1 MEPLVARRIL
11 PWFGG
16 SAAVW
21 STCLVFYQLALLG
34 GYAYARLLTRKLGP
48 RGQAAIHIALLA
60 ASLLALPIGPGNFWR
75 PVQATHP
82 AWLIFATLTVTIGLP
97 FIVLSATSPLLQTW
111 LAAMGSETPY
121 RMFALSNAASLA
133 ALLAYPSLVEP
144 LLGTGAQSA
153 AWSLLYGLFAVLC
166 ATAAWHRRSASAE
179 TRTPGEEEAANTSG
193 WRSLWWFGLAACGSM
208 LLLSVT
214 NHINQNVAA
223 VPLLWVLPLAT
234 YLLSFVFSFGWLGLY
249 RRSLWIRLLAFALG
263 ILGYAIYNINSVI
276 AIPVS
281 LPIFLGGLFV
291 SCLFC
296 HGELNRLRPPAAEL
310 ATFYL
315 IIAAGGAAG
324 AMFIGLAAPNMFAG
338 VYELPV
344 TLVFTALLALGLT
357 WEERAWAPIGL
368 WIAVAGCMVMVT
380 VMNVRAYHE
389 NALSVV
395 RSFYGS
401 LRVVQKPHAGPEQ
414 QRVLFHGTI
423 EHGAQFLQAP
433 RRSRPTTYYG
443 PDSGAG
449 ILLRECFSGPKRVG
463 VVGLGV
469 GTVAAY
475 GRPGDEYHFY
485 EINSQ
490 VVDIAQ
496 SLFFYLRESA
506 AAVRITQGDGRLA
519 LERETAS
526 PFDVLLLDAFSGDA
540 IPVHLLT
547 REALALYRRHLTQ
560 QGVIA
565 FHVSNDFLDLTPAV
579 AALARDAGYR
589 AVLVHN
595 HEDQD
600 EGVFPADWVLVTKN
614 DSVLGNTSIRVHSQ
628 RIDEHKGIRIWSD
641 DYNNLLEVFKAP
653 TLRR

>member
-1 MEPLVARRIL
+1 M

-34 GYAYARLLTRKLGP
+34 GYSYAHLLTRKFSQS
-48 RGQAAIHIALLA
+48 GQAIIHIALLA
-60 ASLLALPIGPGNFWR
+60 TSLLALPIGPGNFWR
-75 PVQATHP
+75 PIQAAHP
-82 AWLIFATLTVTIGLP
+82 AWLIFAMLTATVGLP
-97 FIVLSATSPLLQTW
+97 FVALSATSPLLQTW
-111 LAAMGSETPY
+111 LAGMGSKTPY

-133 ALLAYPSLVEP
+133 ALIAYPSIVEP
-144 LLGTGAQSA
+144 LLGTRAQSVE
-153 AWSLLYGLFAVLC
+153 WSFLYGLFAVLC
-166 ATAAWHRRSASAE
+166 GTVAWYIRSAPVVRAQ
-179 TRTPGEEEAANTSG
+179 EEEEPERTASS
-193 WRSLWWFGLAACGSM
+193 RKLWWFGLAACGSM

-223 VPLLWVLPLAT
+223 VPLLWVLPLST
-234 YLLSFVFSFGWLGLY
+234 YLLTFVFSFGWLNLY

-263 ILGYAIYNINSVI
+263 ILGYAIYNINSLI

-281 LPIFLGGLFV
+281 LPIFLGGLFIC
-291 SCLFC
+291 CLFC
-296 HGELNRLRPPAAEL
+296 HGELNRLRPRPAEL
-310 ATFYL
+310 AIFYL
-315 IIAAGGAAG
+315 LIAAGGAAG
-324 AMFIGLAAPNMFAG
+324 AVFIGLAVPRMFAG

-357 WEERAWAPIGL
+357 WEEKAWAPVGL
-368 WIAVAGCMVMVT
+368 WIAVTACMVAVT
-380 VMNVRAYHE
+380 VMNIRAYHE

-401 LRVVQKPHAGPEQ
+401 LRVVQTPHAGPDQ
-414 QRVLFHGTI
+414 QRILFHGTI

-443 PDSGAG
+443 PESGAG

-475 GRPGDEYHFY
+475 GRAGDEYHFY

-496 SLFFYLRESA
+496 SLFFYLRESP
-506 AAVRITQGDGRLA
+506 AAVRITTGDGRLA
-519 LERETAS
+519 LERENAAR
-526 PFDVLLLDAFSGDA
+526 FDVLMLDAFSGDA

-547 REALALYRRHLTQ
+547 REALALYRRHVIQ

-565 FHVSNDFLDLTPAV
+565 FHVSNDFLDLAPIV
-579 AALARDAGYR
+579 AALAKDAGYR

-600 EGVFPADWVLVTKN
+600 EDILPADWVLVTN
-614 DSVLGNTSIRVHSQ
+614 NESVLDNTSIRVHSKPINE
-628 RIDEHKGIRIWSD
+628 RNELRLWTD
-641 DYNNLLEVFKAP
+641 DYNNLLEVFKAA
-653 TLRR
+653 TLQR